1 MFKVLR
7 PLDIA
12 CVGIV
17 TMAASTS
24 VTNSLGLSDAASVI
38 ALTMGLTCPAAR
50 RLIAWRRGVEAIRIG
65 TGTVSTGVVVC
76 AMLPW
81 MLLPMMDHMPWE
93 SVASLATMRVALPEM
108 VRWAGVALTI
118 IGVLRPM
125 LATLRGT
132 GRIRSTAYVET
143 LGLFVATGSAFLGV
157 LAVAWIVAQS
167 TTSAAAIQAGDS
179 TLAPAP
185 AAAA

>member
-81 MLLPMMDHMPWE
+81 MLLPIMDHMPWE

-143 LGLFVATGSAFLGV
+143 LGLFVATGSAFVGV
-157 LAVAWIVAQS
+157 LAVAWIVARSS
-167 TTSAAAIQAGDS
+167 TAGTLDAGRPELAS
-179 TLAPAP
+179 TAPAV
-185 AAAA
+185 A